1 MASVVMRETNKAD
14 EKGNI
19 DEIKQYRDAQWVTP
33 LEALWRIYGFDL
45 SKNHAPVQQL
55 QLHLPDMHMV
65 AFHKR
70 DKVER
75 IVNRPGVEESMLTA
89 YFNANRHHEEDRG
102 ILPGRLMVNFGRK
115 GKTPFSKL
123 ELSSRLILLRENATF
138 FVFS

>member
-1 MASVVMRETNKAD
+1 MRETDKAD

-19 DEIKQYRDAQWVTP
+19 DEIKRYRDVRWVTP
-33 LEALWRIYGFDL
+33 PEALWRIYGFDL
-45 SKNHAPVQQL
+45 SKNHPPVQQL

-89 YFNANRHHEEDRG
+89 YFDANRHHEEADG
-102 ILPGRLMVNFGRK
+102 ILYRAFPEHFTWQSDGKFWQKRK
-115 GKTPFSKL
+115 KSIFSSWKSHL
-123 ELSSRLILLRENATF
+123 GSSC
-138 FVFS
+138 